1 MRICRAFI
9 DDIDAVGKHGGGGY
23 KYYGIDEKEGAVVV
37 VRPDG
42 YVGAV
47 TPLNKVSDLK
57 EYFNYFMSKRML
69 YQRCYSMVPS
79 MLGTNTF

>member
-1 MRICRAFI
+1 
-9 DDIDAVGKHGGGGY
+9 VGRHSGGGY
-23 KYYGIDEKEGAVVV
+23 KYYGIDEKEGAIIV

-69 YQRCYSMVPS
+69 SQTVP
-79 MLGTNTF
+79 LNGTQQHVLHPI